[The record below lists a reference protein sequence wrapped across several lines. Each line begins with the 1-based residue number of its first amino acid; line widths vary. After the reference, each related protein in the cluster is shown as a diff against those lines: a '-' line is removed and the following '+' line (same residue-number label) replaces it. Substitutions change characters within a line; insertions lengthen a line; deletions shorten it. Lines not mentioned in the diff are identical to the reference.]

1 MTAPAARSERETVTG
16 RLLAA
21 YRTDG
26 DSRARD
32 RLVELYL
39 PLVESF
45 ANRYDMPGAER
56 EDLVQ
61 VGSIGLLNAIERFDP
76 KRSEEFAAFAVPNIA
91 GEIKR
96 HLRDRTRTVRL
107 PRRLEEASARLPA
120 ARELL
125 TTGLG
130 RAPTTREL
138 AAELE
143 VDEDELPLLAR
154 PGVLPE
160 PDDEAASD
168 NGLDERL
175 LLSGAFDML
184 DHSERQIVYLRFV
197 RELSRREAAAE
208 LGMTVDQ
215 LRRRTRAALGK
226 LRTQLEQS
234 AMLVEGRENEQEPR
248 AAPTP
253 TNSRGSTR
261 GPTASASTRRPSRST
276 GAAKRSG
283 RILLRMPPPIHD
295 DLAAAAEREGVS
307 LNRFIT
313 GKLTEAINTQDDVQG
328 GRPARAASG
337 EASGLRASEVPR
349 WLPGAIV
356 ANIVVVVVAALIALA
371 MLVIAWQN
379 GW

>member
-1 MTAPAARSERETVTG
+1 MERDTATG

-21 YRTDG
+21 YRTGG
-26 DSRARD
+26 DLRARE

-45 ANRYDMPGAER
+45 ADRYEMRGAER

-76 KRSEEFAAFAVPNIA
+76 ERSEEFAAFAVPTIA

-96 HLRDRTRTVRL
+96 HLRDRTRSVRL
-107 PRRLEEASARLPA
+107 PRRLEEASVRLPA
-120 ARELL
+120 ARQQL

-130 RAPTTREL
+130 RAPTSREL
-138 AAELE
+138 AAELG
-143 VDEDELPLLAR
+143 VDEDELPLLAQ
-154 PGVLPE
+154 PGVLPA
-160 PDDEAASD
+160 PDDEAASED
-168 NGLDERL
+168 GLDERL

-184 DHSERQIVYLRFV
+184 DDTERQIVYLRFV
-197 RELSRREAAAE
+197 RELSRREAATE
-208 LGMTVDQ
+208 LGMTTDQ

-226 LRTQLEQS
+226 LRTELEQS
-234 AMLVEGRENEQEPR
+234 AMLVAVRDNEQ
-248 AAPTP
+248 APPPASTDATSP
-253 TNSRGSTR
+253 GSTR
-261 GPTASASTRRPSRST
+261 ASTANGPTRRPSRSARA
-276 GAAKRSG
+276 GERSG
-283 RILLRMPPPIHD
+283 RILLRMPPPVHD

-313 GKLTEAINTQDDVQG
+313 DKLTEAIDDPHDVQSD
-328 GRPARAASG
+328 RSARAAAG
-337 EASGLRASEVPR
+337 ETSGLRASEVPR

-356 ANIVVVVVAALIALA
+356 ANIIVVVVAALVALVL
-371 MLVIAWQN
+371 LVIAWQN